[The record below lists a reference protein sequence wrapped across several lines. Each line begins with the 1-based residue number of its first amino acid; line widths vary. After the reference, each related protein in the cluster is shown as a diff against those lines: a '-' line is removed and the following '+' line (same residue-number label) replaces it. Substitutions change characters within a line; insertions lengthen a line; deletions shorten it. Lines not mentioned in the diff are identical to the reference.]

1 MRRQVAEGKEPGLVA
16 DAWLDA
22 HPLGR

>member
-1 MRRQVAEGKEPGLVA
+1 MRRQVSEGKDPGLVA